1 MELYKLGEKGDKTIR
16 IFESDEKKNLD
27 NETPSFQLIEPST
40 QKCLN
45 LDKHVIYDFDTWEME
60 DSCLIA
66 SVVENSY
73 YIHNLDT
80 QTGEM
85 SLIKHEKISLQ
96 LAPEKVHSKSNFY
109 SSLKQVNFNDQD
121 AFYILKFAEFFSNEE
136 EVKFSIKLLFM

>member
-1 MELYKLGEKGDKTIR
+1 MDLYKLGEKGDKTIR
-16 IFESDEKKNLD
+16 IFESSEKKTLD
-27 NETPSFQLIEPST
+27 NAVPSFQLIQPST
-40 QKCLN
+40 QKFLS

-96 LAPEKVHSKSNFY
+96 LAPEKVYSKT
-109 SSLKQVNFNDQD
+109 
-121 AFYILKFAEFFSNEE
+121 
-136 EVKFSIKLLFM
+136 